1 MPTHLFHRQWRLRPL
16 LACHVGALLLLAS
29 WLWLPTRQLWDRLDL
44 ALFNLLNAPV
54 HDMGLWAHTWA
65 IGSMRP
71 VDMAVGLVMLA
82 LMLKADLIVQASQVR
97 RALFAF
103 LGVLLVL
110 LLIRVGFAELVK
122 VMDWQRPSASLVVQ
136 GSARLSELFPGWEER
151 WDMKDSAS
159 RSFPGDHASVLL
171 LWALFLSFFARGW
184 RLLLIW
190 SLAVLFMLPRLVA
203 GAHWASD
210 ALVGGVLLSL
220 LGIAWGCFTPFAAR
234 ASDALERLSAP
245 LRQRLARMPLLGR
258 TSLIAEH

>member
-1 MPTHLFHRQWRLRPL
+1 M
-16 LACHVGALLLLAS
+16 LAS

-234 ASDALERLSAP
+234 ASDALEPLSAP